1 MYRYWTNPDNEALL
15 RKAVKQARSFR
26 EVLRILGLVQA
37 GGNYHNIRHHISRLD
52 LDISHFLGQGWNK
65 GNYKNRDYANNT
77 YWKKYLIRE
86 YGHKCGECRRKTWNK
101 KPIPLEVEHLDGNRY
116 NFDKENLILL
126 CCNCHAQ
133 TETWR
138 RRKSAGVV

>member
-65 GNYKNRDYANNT
+65 AQK
-77 YWKKYLIRE
+77 I
-86 YGHKCGECRRKTWNK
+86 CGGGVIGRHGGFKPRCRK
-101 KPIPLEVEHLDGNRY
+101 
-116 NFDKENLILL
+116 
-126 CCNCHAQ
+126 A
-133 TETWR
+133 
-138 RRKSAGVV
+138 